1 MASQNDS
8 SSSSGSEF
16 VDPILSTPMTIMMI
30 TECVFCC
37 GLFFKADFE
46 SGGSSAHITK
56 RRVLVIAWKIRLLVS
71 FVVQALIVKNM
82 SGKDIP
88 SHNMQ

>member
-1 MASQNDS
+1 
-8 SSSSGSEF
+8 
-16 VDPILSTPMTIMMI
+16 
-30 TECVFCC
+30 
-37 GLFFKADFE
+37 
-46 SGGSSAHITK
+46 
-56 RRVLVIAWKIRLLVS
+56 VIAWKIRLLVS